1 MSDSMELLAPG
12 GNPSGAMAALDA
24 GADAVY
30 CGLQK
35 FNARERSE
43 NFTPEELGRFISYAH
58 KNGRRVYVTFNT
70 LLKESELKEASVEMA
85 RLALMRPDAVIV
97 QDPGAALMIR
107 KYFPDLTLHA
117 STQMGFHNSAGLE
130 FARDFGFKRVIL
142 ERQVT
147 LEEIR
152 SMKKKVP
159 DVELELFV
167 HGALCCCLSGSCL
180 FSSYLGGWSGNRGK
194 CKQPCRRLYFKD
206 GADPAYDRGEFL
218 FSPDDLC
225 ALELIRDFREIGVCS
240 LKIEGRL
247 RRADYVGKVVR
258 AYRTV
263 LDAPECDYK
272 EALKEAQEILRSV
285 NTRKYSLGFY
295 TESSIKKLVRL
306 DSVGGSGRPCGEVE
320 RSVPGGFEALMH
332 SRLHVGDTIRVQ
344 KEADSSDSFNAT
356 VLYLEKDSRKVMKVL
371 AGERCFI
378 RCDKKPLRG
387 SLIYRTGESSADYT
401 ARLEKLPPA
410 KRLLDLKIFLT
421 GTQLKVEAASQVYLK
436 TLSLQPAQKRPL
448 EAETLKKEFSSS
460 ASGIYETGTVHAEV
474 QGEWFLPGSVLKDLR
489 REFFAW
495 AETHLNKEYRKEQIL
510 AALRKFRDEYNVLHA
525 SPAERMGDYT
535 APGKE
540 YILEPFVP
548 EGKLESLREK
558 VALLIRQGVNVF
570 RLTHLFHFA
579 LFPEEMR
586 RNVILKTMVPLPVCN
601 SYSVLACRQAGAA
614 ACQAFVELGQGD
626 CEDMLSHSV
635 LPLEYYTYGR
645 PGIFSTRAVLPYWK
659 RFSDVKGNFF
669 RMEKEGALTVLYP
682 DEVLLRET
690 PAGFSSFTDLRHAR
704 AGEENISV
712 FNADRE
718 WA

>member
-1 MSDSMELLAPG
+1 MELLAPG
-12 GNPSGAMAALDA
+12 GNPSAAMAALDA

-43 NFTPEELGRFISYAH
+43 NFTAGELSRFITYAH
-58 KNGRRVYVTFNT
+58 KNGRKVYVTFNT
-70 LLKESELKEASVEMA
+70 LLKESELKEASSEMA

-107 KYFPDLTLHA
+107 DYFPELTLHA
-117 STQMGFHNSAGLE
+117 STQMGFHNSAGLA

-152 SMKKKVP
+152 AMRRKVP

-194 CKQPCRRLYFKD
+194 CKQPCRRQYFRD
-206 GADPAYDRGEFL
+206 GADFEHARGEFI

-225 ALELIRDFREIGVCS
+225 ALELIRDFRQTGVCS

-263 LDAPECDYK
+263 LDAPESDYK

-295 TESSIKKLVRL
+295 TESSMKKLVRL
-306 DSVGGSGRPCGEVE
+306 DPVGGSGKPCGEVE
-320 RSVPGGFEALMH
+320 RSVPGGFEALMYG
-332 SRLHVGDTIRVQ
+332 RLHVGDTIRVQ

-356 VLYLEKDSRKVMKVL
+356 VLYLEKDRKKVMKVL

-378 RCDKKPLRG
+378 RSDKKPLRG
-387 SLIYRTGESSADYT
+387 SLIYRTGESSMDYT
-401 ARLEKLPPA
+401 SRLEKLPQM
-410 KRLLDLKIFLT
+410 KHLLDLKIFLN
-421 GTQLKVEAASQVYLK
+421 GTVLKVEAASQVYTK
-436 TLSLQPAQKRPL
+436 PLSLQSAQKRPL
-448 EAETLKKEFSSS
+448 DAETVRKEFSSS
-460 ASGIYETGTVHAEV
+460 ASEIYDAGLIHAEV
-474 QGEWFLPGSVLKDLR
+474 EGEWFMPSSVLKELR
-489 REFFAW
+489 REFYAW
-495 AETHLNKEYRKEQIL
+495 AETHLDKEYRKGQIL
-510 AALRKFRDEYNVLHA
+510 AALRKFRDEYTPSVKI
-525 SPAERMGDYT
+525 PAVMADYT
-535 APGKE
+535 APGSE

-548 EGKLESLREK
+548 EGKLDSLREK
-558 VALLIRQGVNVF
+558 INVLIRQGVRVF
-570 RLTHLFHFA
+570 RLTHLFQFA
-579 LFPEEMR
+579 LFPEEVR
-586 RNVILKTMVPLPVCN
+586 KQVLLKTQNPLPVCN
-601 SYSVLACRQAGAA
+601 SRSVLACMQAGASG
-614 ACQAFVELGQGD
+614 CQLSVELGEND
-626 CEDMLSHSV
+626 CENVLEYAS
-635 LPLEYYTYGR
+635 LPLEYYAYGR
-645 PGIFSTRAVLPYWK
+645 PGIFTTRAQLPYWK
-659 RFSDVKGNFF
+659 RFSDIKENYF
-669 RMEKEGALTVLYP
+669 RMEREGELTVLYP
-682 DEVLLRET
+682 DEVLQRET
-690 PAGFSSFTDLRHAR
+690 PQGFSSFTDLRHA
-704 AGEENISV
+704 GEQEEKSTV